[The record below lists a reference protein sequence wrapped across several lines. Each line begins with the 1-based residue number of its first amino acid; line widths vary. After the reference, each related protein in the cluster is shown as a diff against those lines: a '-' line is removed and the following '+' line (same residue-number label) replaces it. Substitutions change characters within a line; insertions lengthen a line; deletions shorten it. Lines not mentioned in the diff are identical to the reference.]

1 AELALHAPALVVQVE
16 RHERVAGPFD
26 LADQL
31 VDLVALQQQLAGAHG
46 IGLHVGGRFG
56 QRRDVRA
63 DQEKLGVADHDVA
76 FLQLG
81 AAGANGLD
89 LPAFED
95 EAGFETLLDE
105 VIVEGLFVLGDAH
118 LYNSRRFRAFRR
130 VRADSAQPMTRPPH
144 TVRKS
149 VLVPYPAQRMF
160 TLVDRVED
168 YPKFLPWCGGT
179 EVDRHDE
186 NSMTATVRIDFKGLK
201 QSFTTRNTAEAGRS
215 IVMALRD
222 GPFSHRHVEWRYT
235 PLPGAA

>member
-1 AELALHAPALVVQVE
+1 
-16 RHERVAGPFD
+16 
-26 LADQL
+26 
-31 VDLVALQQQLAGAHG
+31 
-46 IGLHVGGRFG
+46 
-56 QRRDVRA
+56 
-63 DQEKLGVADHDVA
+63 
-76 FLQLG
+76 
-81 AAGANGLD
+81 
-89 LPAFED
+89 
-95 EAGFETLLDE
+95 
-105 VIVEGLFVLGDAH
+105 
-118 LYNSRRFRAFRR
+118 
-130 VRADSAQPMTRPPH
+130 MTRPPH

-222 GPFSHRHVEWRYT
+222 GPFSHLHGEWRFT
-235 PLPGAA
+235 PLREDACKVEFVLEYRFAGGLLSRVLEPVFDHIARSFVDAFVRRAEHLHALE